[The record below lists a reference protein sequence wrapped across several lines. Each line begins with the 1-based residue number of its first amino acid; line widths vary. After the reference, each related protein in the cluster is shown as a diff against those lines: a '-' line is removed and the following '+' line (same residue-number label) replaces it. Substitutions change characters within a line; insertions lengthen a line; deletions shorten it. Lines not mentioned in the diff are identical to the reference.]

1 MIYHVNTKRVQ
12 HGEFEKD
19 KKKDQV
25 RILQIDFAMSFSC
38 EYQNE
43 IQSAL
48 WSRSSGLLFTAAVFW
63 RNDCETYV
71 ICSDTKN
78 KDKNT
83 IFAFLDFFYSE
94 IIKESHEVSEEIIW
108 SDVPSSEL
116 KNKFKVETLKRLSE
130 RCSKTF
136 TWKYSAT
143 SHGKGVVDGV
153 GGRMKRL
160 VRMKMMAQGDG
171 CTIQCAKD
179 FAEVAPQFETKTQ
192 VWYIEEDYIEQ
203 IILSENPWKNVLPIP

>member
-1 MIYHVNTKRVQ
+1 MYHVNTKRIQ

-48 WSRSSGLLFTAAVFW
+48 WSRSSVLLFTAAVFW
-63 RNDCETYV
+63 RNECETYV

-130 RCSKTF
+130 KCSKTF
-136 TWKYSAT
+136 TWKYSET
-143 SHGKGVVDGV
+143 SHGKGLVDGV
-153 GGRMKRL
+153 GGSMKRL

-179 FAEVAPQFETKTQ
+179 FA
-192 VWYIEEDYIEQ
+192 
-203 IILSENPWKNVLPIP
+203 

>member
-1 MIYHVNTKRVQ
+1 M
-12 HGEFEKD
+12 
-19 KKKDQV
+19 
-25 RILQIDFAMSFSC
+25 
-38 EYQNE
+38 
-43 IQSAL
+43 
-48 WSRSSGLLFTAAVFW
+48 LLFTAAVFW
-63 RNDCETYV
+63 RNECETYV

-94 IIKESHEVSEEIIW
+94 MIKESHEVSEEIIW
-108 SDVPSSEL
+108 NDVPSSEL
-116 KNKFKVETLKRLSE
+116 KNKFMVETLKRLSE
-130 RCSKTF
+130 KYSKTF

-143 SHGKGVVDGV
+143 SHGRGVV
-153 GGRMKRL
+153 GGSIKRL

-171 CTIQCAKD
+171 CTIQCPKD

-203 IILSENPWKNVLPIP
+203 IILSENPWENVLPIPGIN